1 MDESSHILVKE
12 QTGTLRIAWDN
23 RCVRTDTATSRSFLT
38 CWMICAPLTLL
49 LTGLIFVP
57 DADVLM
63 FFRMPLI
70 ICSIVGWLFT
80 MAISY
85 SWITKTW
92 SEWVEISKDSFLIGK
107 TGFLVLKPW
116 RSQIFRLDSIVELA
130 FGSYAGFRSD
140 PRASTTLNVIRHG
153 VLPGNRR
160 KHAFG
165 YWLTPELRLQ
175 IFKSI
180 RQFVHN
186 NQIPLKITRYGPQV
200 DTAYPIEVVEHDQK
214 QRLKWDNKRVCKK
227 NDEVWGLV
235 FILTVWTS
243 VTVLVT
249 YYAIFRPDP
258 EIYMVVR
265 VFCAVWCIGGWGFTL
280 FLTHLLAQRFCT
292 EWIEVSEEFFSH
304 RHGGLF
310 LRQPQTLALDSVY
323 EFTISPSHNR
333 REYAYRLKVSYEGPP
348 RRQFRSIG
356 YWMEPDARKQVFEII
371 EDFVVRK
378 QIPLRMASYGPCFGR
393 Q

>member
-38 CWMICAPLTLL
+38 CWINKIAP
-49 LTGLIFVP
+49 GL
-57 DADVLM
+57 
-63 FFRMPLI
+63 R
-70 ICSIVGWLFT
+70 VG
-80 MAISY
+80 
-85 SWITKTW
+85 
-92 SEWVEISKDSFLIGK
+92 VRSK
-107 TGFLVLKPW
+107 P
-116 RSQIFRLDSIVELA
+116 A
-130 FGSYAGFRSD
+130 
-140 PRASTTLNVIRHG
+140 
-153 VLPGNRR
+153 
-160 KHAFG
+160 
-165 YWLTPELRLQ
+165 
-175 IFKSI
+175 
-180 RQFVHN
+180 
-186 NQIPLKITRYGPQV
+186 QV

-214 QRLKWDNKRVCKK
+214 LRLKWDNKRVCKK

-249 YYAIFRPDP
+249 YYAIFRPAP

-265 VFCAVWCIGGWGFTL
+265 VFCAVWCIGGWGSTL

-333 REYAYRLKVSYEGPP
+333 REYAYRLKVSYEGSA